1 MGNIPAVDVFI
12 SGGFFHRGHAVYTPC
27 YAPCIPPLPD
37 PVPMLPRRNSTNPTT
52 GHVSPRAGSGSTS
65 GRRPLS
71 LATTH
76 QVFRVSTAF
85 TVETE
90 SPVSEISPRESLPI
104 APPRPVSLSRLPPGN
119 SGLRRD
125 VPPQPQ
131 SMPAVTP
138 HVPQTSEP
146 PTQTRSQ
153 QPAPGSGIGGFT
165 STSPPYHGPNH
176 DCSHHSTADYTYRFH
191 ALPSPRSDSSPPQY
205 RSADISG
212 GIHADVWPTY
222 NKISREFDEKR
233 LAKWNGDLDVLL
245 IFVSTVVKAAH

>member
-1 MGNIPAVDVFI
+1 M
-12 SGGFFHRGHAVYTPC
+12 
-27 YAPCIPPLPD
+27 PPLPD
-37 PVPMLPRRNSTNPTT
+37 PVLMLPRRNSTNPTM
-52 GHVSPRAGSGSTS
+52 GHISPRAGSGSTG

-71 LATTH
+71 LVTTN

-90 SPVSEISPRESLPI
+90 SPVSKISPRESLPI

-119 SGLRRD
+119 SGLRWQSIRRGSHETFRSALED
-125 VPPQPQ
+125 IPPQPQ

-138 HVPQTSEP
+138 HAPQTSEP
-146 PTQTRSQ
+146 PAQNRSQ

-165 STSPPYHGPNH
+165 STSPPHRGPSH
-176 DCSHHSTADYTYRFH
+176 DRSRHSTADYTYRFH
-191 ALPSPRSDSSPPQY
+191 TLPSPRSDSSPPQY
-205 RSADISG
+205 KSADISG
-212 GIHADVWPTY
+212 GIHANVWSTY